1 MAKILIAE
9 DEMDIRNLIV
19 FTLELA
25 NHDVIAT
32 SNGAEAWETIQEM
45 AAENA
50 LPDLVLLDVR
60 MPRMTGY
67 EVCQRINEEESL
79 NRVPVAF
86 LSAKGQDT
94 EVQQGFEVGATDY
107 IIKPFSPDQLTS
119 KVATLLEKSGG

>member
-25 NHDVIAT
+25 DHEVIVT
-32 SNGAEAWETIQEM
+32 KNGSEAWEKIQEM
-45 AAENA
+45 AEQAD

-67 EVCQRINEEESL
+67 EVCKRINGEEKFADI
-79 NRVPVAF
+79 PVAF

-94 EVQQGFEVGATDY
+94 EVQEGFEAGATDY
-107 IIKPFSPDQLTS
+107 IVKPFAPDQLTS
-119 KVATLLEKSGG
+119 KVMELLEKTG

>member
-25 NHDVIAT
+25 NHEVIAT
-32 SNGAEAWETIQEM
+32 SNGAEAWEKIQEM

-67 EVCQRINEEESL
+67 EVCQRIKEEDSL
-79 NRVPVAF
+79 NHVPVAF

-119 KVATLLEKSGG
+119 KVATLLKKSGG

>member
-25 NHDVIAT
+25 NHEVIAT
-32 SNGAEAWETIQEM
+32 SNGADAWETIQEM
-45 AAENA
+45 AAEDA

-67 EVCQRINEEESL
+67 EVCQKVNAEESMKD
-79 NRVPVAF
+79 VPVAF

-94 EVQQGFEVGATDY
+94 EVQQGFEVGAVDY

>member
-25 NHDVIAT
+25 NHEVIAT
-32 SNGAEAWETIQEM
+32 SNGADAWQKMQEM
-45 AAENA
+45 AADDA

-67 EVCQRINEEESL
+67 QVCQKVNAEESMKD
-79 NRVPVAF
+79 VPVAF

-94 EVQQGFEVGATDY
+94 EVQQGFEVGAVDY

-119 KVATLLEKSGG
+119 KVATLLE

>member
-25 NHDVIAT
+25 NHEVIAA
-32 SNGAEAWETIQEM
+32 SNGVEAWDMVQQM
-45 AAENA
+45 AEQDE

-67 EVCQRINEEESL
+67 EVCKRINTEETL
-79 NRVPVAF
+79 RLVPVAF
-86 LSAKGQDT
+86 LSAKGQDK
-94 EVQQGFEVGATDY
+94 EVQEGFEAGAIDY
-107 IIKPFSPDQLTS
+107 IVKPFSPDQLTS
-119 KVATLLEKSGG
+119 KVAELLQKNG